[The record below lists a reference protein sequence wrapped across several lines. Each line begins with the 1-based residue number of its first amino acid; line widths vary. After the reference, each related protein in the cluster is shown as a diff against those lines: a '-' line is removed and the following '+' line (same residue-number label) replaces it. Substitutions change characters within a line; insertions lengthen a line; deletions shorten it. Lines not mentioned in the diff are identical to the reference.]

1 MTMGCLARLGC
12 LILLVALCVGA
23 WFTRNLW
30 IPARF
35 RPPPPI
41 VNTWQPVT
49 DAGAARTRDAFAR
62 LSRPRGPLYETLS
75 AGDVASLAFSEAS
88 RKVGGSVDSVSAKI
102 DGDRASIR
110 ALVSTTTMRS
120 KLGPVAGV
128 LRDREWVQLTGTFYM
143 LRPGVGE
150 FEVERAMLG
159 QVILPTGMIPRLVRE
174 IDNRP
179 RPAGLADNALLL
191 PVPTYVSDIRIAN
204 GKVTV
209 YKNVK

>member
-12 LILLVALCVGA
+12 LILLVALGVGA
-23 WFTRNLW
+23 WFTRDLW
-30 IPARF
+30 IPARL

-49 DAGAARTRDAFAR
+49 DAGTARTRDALER
-62 LSRPRGPLYETLS
+62 LSRPRGPVYETLLP
-75 AGDVASLAFSEAS
+75 GDVASLAFSEAS
-88 RKVGGSVDSVSAKI
+88 RKVGGSVDSVSARI

-110 ALVSTTTMRS
+110 ALVSTATMRA

-128 LRDREWVQLTGTFYM
+128 LRDREWVQLTGTFHM

-159 QVILPTGMIPRLVRE
+159 QVILPAGMIPRLVRE
-174 IDNRP
+174 IDSRP
-179 RPAGLADNALLL
+179 RPDGLADNALLL

-204 GKVTV
+204 GKVTL

>member
-1 MTMGCLARLGC
+1 MGCLARLGC
-12 LILLVALCVGA
+12 LILVVVLGVCA

-30 IPARF
+30 IPAKF

-49 DAGAARTRDAFAR
+49 DAGAARTRDALAR
-62 LSRPRGPLYETLS
+62 LSRPRGPVYETLS
-75 AGDVASLAFSEAS
+75 AGDVASLAFNEAQ

-102 DGDRASIR
+102 DGDRMSMRAFVSTASI
-110 ALVSTTTMRS
+110 RS

-128 LRDREWVQLTGTFYM
+128 LRDREWVELTGTFHM

-150 FEVERAMLG
+150 FGVERAMLG
-159 QVILPTGMIPRLVRE
+159 QVVLPRGMIPRLVRE
-174 IDNRP
+174 IDSQP
-179 RPAGLADNALLL
+179 RPEGLADNALPL

-204 GKVTV
+204 GKVTL